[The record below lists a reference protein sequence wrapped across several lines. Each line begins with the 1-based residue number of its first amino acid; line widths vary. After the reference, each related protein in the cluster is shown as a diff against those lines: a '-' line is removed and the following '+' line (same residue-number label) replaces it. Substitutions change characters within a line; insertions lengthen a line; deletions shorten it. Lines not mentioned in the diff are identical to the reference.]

1 MLEYI
6 EMKHILS
13 ARQFSKNEL
22 TILFNKAD
30 EMREAILSPVKR
42 QKLAGKYKGCM
53 IATLFYEPSTRT
65 RLSFESA
72 AQRLGLGILS
82 TENAREFSSAIKG
95 ETIEDTTRVINSYA
109 DIIVMRHHETG
120 AADRAAAVSKV
131 PIINAGDG
139 KGEHPTQGLLDL
151 YTILKEKGRLDNLNV
166 VIGGDLANGR
176 TARSLAQMLSLYES
190 NTICFV
196 STPELKIGDD
206 IKKMLKTKQVKFV
219 ETDNMNQALK
229 DADVVYWT
237 RLQKERLTNQKTV
250 SNYSISKESLKI
262 IPAKAIIMHPLPRVD
277 EIAPEVDADPRAAYF
292 RQAGNG
298 LYIRMALIDQLLT
311 K

>member
-1 MLEYI
+1 
-6 EMKHILS
+6 MKHILS